1 MGRSTLLAMND
12 DAMCLVTRVAWFAG
26 KQRRQTQPFTKR
38 LFNRH
43 LRFTPLKYPRP
54 TVSCTTSRLFENVAS
69 EGQTRQKQAEKR
81 SLGVLNEHFPPVF
94 NAVWP
99 SAAVFTQS
107 AGNLTENSA
116 MHPAIKPAI
125 QVDRLNKTF
134 ARKPALV
141 DLALSIQPGEMVA
154 LIGASGSGK
163 STLLRHLAGLA
174 CCDRSNGGSVQVLG
188 REVQAAGR
196 LNGKVRK
203 LRSDIGYIFQQF
215 NLVNRL
221 SVLDNVLLGCLG
233 RMPGWRGNLGLF
245 NSEEKQRALQSLDRV
260 GLVDLAG
267 QRASTLSGGQQQ
279 RVAIARALTQRAEVI
294 LADEPIAS
302 LDPESARKVMEILA
316 DINRTDGKTI
326 VVTLHQVDYAVRYC
340 PRAVALKGGRI
351 HFDGDAQ
358 NLSSQFLN
366 DLYGAD
372 VDTSLMISD
381 EGRRSRE
388 TPRLMLARS

>member
-1 MGRSTLLAMND
+1 M
-12 DAMCLVTRVAWFAG
+12 
-26 KQRRQTQPFTKR
+26 KR
-38 LFNRH
+38 LPNRH
-43 LRFTPLKYPRP
+43 SRFTPLKYPRP
-54 TVSCTTSRLFENVAS
+54 TVDCTQGN
-69 EGQTRQKQAEKR
+69 QTE
-81 SLGVLNEHFPPVF
+81 
-94 NAVWP
+94 
-99 SAAVFTQS
+99 
-107 AGNLTENSA
+107 SA
-116 MHPAIKPAI
+116 MNPAAYPAI
-125 QVDRLNKTF
+125 QVERLNKTF

-174 CCDRSNGGSVQVLG
+174 CCDRGNGGSVRVLG
-188 REVQAAGR
+188 REVQSAGR

-245 NSEEKQRALQSLDRV
+245 NHEEKQRALQSLDRV

-351 HFDGDAQ
+351 HFDGDGQ

-381 EGRRSRE
+381 QGRPSRE
-388 TPRLMLARS
+388 TARLVLARS

>member
-1 MGRSTLLAMND
+1 MN
-12 DAMCLVTRVAWFAG
+12 A
-26 KQRRQTQPFTKR
+26 
-38 LFNRH
+38 
-43 LRFTPLKYPRP
+43 
-54 TVSCTTSRLFENVAS
+54 
-69 EGQTRQKQAEKR
+69 
-81 SLGVLNEHFPPVF
+81 
-94 NAVWP
+94 
-99 SAAVFTQS
+99 
-107 AGNLTENSA
+107 
-116 MHPAIKPAI
+116 AI

-134 ARKPALV
+134 ARKTALV

-174 CCDRSNGGSVQVLG
+174 CCDRSNGGSVRVLG
-188 REVQAAGR
+188 REVQASGR
-196 LNGKVRK
+196 LNGEVRR
-203 LRSDIGYIFQQF
+203 LRADIGYIFQQF

-233 RMPGWRGNLGLF
+233 RMPRWRGSLGMF
-245 NSEEKQRALQSLDRV
+245 SAEEKARAMVNLDRV
-260 GLVDLAG
+260 GLADFAQ

-279 RVAIARALTQRAEVI
+279 RVAIARALTQQAEVI

-316 DINRTDGKTI
+316 DINRRDGKTV

-351 HFDGDAQ
+351 HFDGQGAD
-358 NLSSQFLN
+358 LSSQFLN

-372 VDTSLMISD
+372 ADASLMFAD
-381 EGRRSRE
+381 QGRSA
-388 TPRLMLARS
+388 ARPTQLVMARA

>member
-1 MGRSTLLAMND
+1 
-12 DAMCLVTRVAWFAG
+12 
-26 KQRRQTQPFTKR
+26 
-38 LFNRH
+38 
-43 LRFTPLKYPRP
+43 
-54 TVSCTTSRLFENVAS
+54 
-69 EGQTRQKQAEKR
+69 
-81 SLGVLNEHFPPVF
+81 
-94 NAVWP
+94 
-99 SAAVFTQS
+99 
-107 AGNLTENSA
+107 
-116 MHPAIKPAI
+116 MHPAITPAI

>member
-1 MGRSTLLAMND
+1 MN
-12 DAMCLVTRVAWFAG
+12 
-26 KQRRQTQPFTKR
+26 
-38 LFNRH
+38 
-43 LRFTPLKYPRP
+43 
-54 TVSCTTSRLFENVAS
+54 
-69 EGQTRQKQAEKR
+69 
-81 SLGVLNEHFPPVF
+81 
-94 NAVWP
+94 
-99 SAAVFTQS
+99 
-107 AGNLTENSA
+107 
-116 MHPAIKPAI
+116 PAIH
-125 QVDRLNKTF
+125 VERLNKTF

-141 DLALSIQPGEMVA
+141 DLALSIQAGEMVA

-174 CCDRSNGGSVQVLG
+174 CCDRGNGGSVQVLG

-245 NSEEKQRALQSLDRV
+245 NAEEKQRALQSLDRV
-260 GLVDLAG
+260 GLADLAG

-316 DINRTDGKTI
+316 DINRTDGKTV

-351 HFDGDAQ
+351 HFDGDGSQ
-358 NLSSQFLN
+358 LSSQFLN

-372 VDTSLMISD
+372 VDTSLMIAD
-381 EGRRSRE
+381 TDRRAAE
-388 TPRLMLARS
+388 TPRLVLARG

>member
-1 MGRSTLLAMND
+1 M
-12 DAMCLVTRVAWFAG
+12 
-26 KQRRQTQPFTKR
+26 
-38 LFNRH
+38 
-43 LRFTPLKYPRP
+43 
-54 TVSCTTSRLFENVAS
+54 
-69 EGQTRQKQAEKR
+69 
-81 SLGVLNEHFPPVF
+81 
-94 NAVWP
+94 
-99 SAAVFTQS
+99 SAAIHV
-107 AGNLTENSA
+107 E
-116 MHPAIKPAI
+116 
-125 QVDRLNKTF
+125 RLNKTF

-174 CCDRSNGGSVQVLG
+174 CCDRSNGGRIEVLG
-188 REVQAAGR
+188 REVQSSGR
-196 LNGKVRK
+196 LNGKVRH

-221 SVLDNVLLGCLG
+221 SVLDNVLIGCLG
-233 RMPGWRGNLGLF
+233 RMPGWRGNFGLF
-245 NSEEKQRALQSLDRV
+245 NAAEKQRAMESLDRV
-260 GLVDLAG
+260 GLADLAV

-316 DINRTDGKTI
+316 DINRTDRKTV

-351 HFDGDAQ
+351 HYDGNAHG
-358 NLSSQFLN
+358 LSSQFLN

-381 EGRRSRE
+381 EGRR
-388 TPRLMLARS
+388 TAQPPKLALARV

>member
-1 MGRSTLLAMND
+1 MN
-12 DAMCLVTRVAWFAG
+12 
-26 KQRRQTQPFTKR
+26 
-38 LFNRH
+38 
-43 LRFTPLKYPRP
+43 
-54 TVSCTTSRLFENVAS
+54 
-69 EGQTRQKQAEKR
+69 
-81 SLGVLNEHFPPVF
+81 
-94 NAVWP
+94 
-99 SAAVFTQS
+99 SAAY
-107 AGNLTENSA
+107 
-116 MHPAIKPAI
+116 PAI
-125 QVDRLNKTF
+125 QVERLNKTF

-174 CCDRSNGGSVQVLG
+174 RCDRGNGGSVRVLG

-245 NSEEKQRALQSLDRV
+245 NQEEKQRALQSLDRV

-351 HFDGDAQ
+351 HFDGDGR

-372 VDTSLMISD
+372 VGTSLMISD

-388 TPRLMLARS
+388 TPRLLLARS